1 MDKQNLHSV
10 RYSPSLDTKL
20 SNGVKLSNRVKQAT
34 IKTLNNFKRFLPI
47 LLGMLLLV
55 SLLVKAVP
63 KDFYVKFFSGNIL
76 TDSLIGAIAGSI
88 ATGNPLTSYILGG
101 ELLNQGISLIA
112 VTAFIIAW
120 VTVGIVQ
127 LPAEIMMLGKKF
139 AVSRNIVSFILA
151 IIISFLTAITLK
163 LIYV

>member
-20 SNGVKLSNRVKQAT
+20 SNGVKLSNKVKQAG
-34 IKTLNNFKRFLPI
+34 IKTIDNFKRFLPI
-47 LLGMLLLV
+47 LLGIFLLI

-63 KDFYVKFFSGNIL
+63 KSFYTVFFSGHPL
-76 TDSLIGAIAGSI
+76 FDSLIGAVVGSV
-88 ATGNPLTSYILGG
+88 ATGMPITSYIIGG
-101 ELLNQGISLIA
+101 ELLNQGVGLIA
-112 VTAFIIAW
+112 ITSFIVAW

-139 AVSRNIVSFILA
+139 AISRNIVSFILT
-151 IIISFLTAITLK
+151 IIISFLTVVTLK
-163 LIYV
+163 LL